1 MTAGLGIC
9 SVSSISARF
18 KRLERRMAQ
27 PTKTTTCD
35 LAECWLALPL
45 AAWRDTYATL
55 HMWPQMA
62 GKVRLALTPLLNHW
76 WNVPWPW
83 RRRASPLSAT

>member
-1 MTAGLGIC
+1 
-9 SVSSISARF
+9 
-18 KRLERRMAQ
+18 MAQ

-35 LAECWLALPL
+35 LPECWPALPL

-55 HMWPQMA
+55 HMWPQIV

-83 RRRASPLSAT
+83 RRRASSVHRT